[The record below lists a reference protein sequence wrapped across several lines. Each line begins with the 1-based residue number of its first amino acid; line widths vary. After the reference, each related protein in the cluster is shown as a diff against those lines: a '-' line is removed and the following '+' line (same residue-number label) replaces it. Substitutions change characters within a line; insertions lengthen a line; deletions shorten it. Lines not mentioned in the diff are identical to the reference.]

1 MLFEFSKFLW
11 ILILNIE
18 NLYLTLDILQSWNIF
33 DSKEFDFY
41 ESFKKF

>member
-18 NLYLTLDILQSWNIF
+18 NIYLTLDILQSWNIF
-33 DSKEFDFY
+33 DLKEFDFY